1 MIGDSTA
8 IRWAKRWRE
17 TGSVAA
23 KSNRGR
29 SRSPLERHE
38 AWLLELV
45 RCEPDLTL
53 EEIQGRL
60 LDERQHKVGLG
71 SVWQFFDRHG
81 IPFCRSRALTF

>member
-1 MIGDSTA
+1 VIGDSTA
-8 IRWAKRWRE
+8 ILWAKRWRE

-45 RCEPDLTL
+45 RCEPNLTL
-53 EEIQGRL
+53 EEIQGCL
-60 LDERQHKVGLG
+60 LDPQ
-71 SVWQFFDRHG
+71 
-81 IPFCRSRALTF
+81 RAKQ